1 MVDFSNTKD
10 RCILHVEGDV
20 NDADYV
26 ELTTDDFEEDQAIA
40 IFKFLIYAKI
50 ENLDLMDLQEEE
62 FEIDEE
68 YEMDEDEKDDIDED
82 DDDDEEDEMSD
93 ADISNELEKVMF
105 DSFRESGLSF
115 EEANDLL
122 GEEWEFIPNC
132 EDYLAHTIED
142 VKLYK
147 FENKEFYYYDNGWK
161 KVF

>member
-1 MVDFSNTKD
+1 MVDLSNVKN

-26 ELTTDDFEEDQAIA
+26 ELTTDQFEEDQAIA
-40 IFKFLIYAKI
+40 IFKFLLYAKTD
-50 ENLDLMDLQEEE
+50 NLYLTDLQEEE
-62 FEIDEE
+62 FDEDNGLDFGNE
-68 YEMDEDEKDDIDED
+68 DEMDEDEEN
-82 DDDDEEDEMSD
+82 EMYD
-93 ADISNELEKVMF
+93 ADIENELDRVMF
-105 DSFRESGLSF
+105 DSFRESGLSVT
-115 EEANDLL
+115 EANNLVGDS
-122 GEEWEFIPNC
+122 WEFIPNC

>member
-20 NDADYV
+20 NDGDYV
-26 ELTTDDFEEDQAIA
+26 ELTTSSFDEDQAIA

-62 FEIDEE
+62 VEIDDDDEDEE
-68 YEMDEDEKDDIDED
+68 YEMDEDE
-82 DDDDEEDEMSD
+82 EDEMYD
-93 ADISNELEKVMF
+93 ADIENELERVMF
-105 DSFRESGLSF
+105 DSFRESGLSLT
-115 EEANDLL
+115 EANNLL

>member
-1 MVDFSNTKD
+1 MVDLSNVKN

-26 ELTTDDFEEDQAIA
+26 ELTTDQFEEDQAIA
-40 IFKFLIYAKI
+40 IFKFLLYAKTD
-50 ENLDLMDLQEEE
+50 NLYLTDLQEEE
-62 FEIDEE
+62 FDEDNGLDFGNE
-68 YEMDEDEKDDIDED
+68 DEMDEDEEN
-82 DDDDEEDEMSD
+82 EMYD
-93 ADISNELEKVMF
+93 ADIENELDRVMF
-105 DSFRESGLSF
+105 DSFRESGLSLT
-115 EEANDLL
+115 EANNLL
-122 GEEWEFIPNC
+122 EEMWEFIPNC